1 MNASTLSEPTPEDGE
16 ATSFAET
23 TKNLFKKH
31 KPKIL
36 AVGAVGLA
44 VIGVVASLAE
54 GQDAKDTKG
63 SEPVP
68 DPVAG
73 RQLRRPPVLH
83 EVAEHLVKLAVGR
96 QASEAAK
103 AAYKDATGE
112 HLPADHTWR
121 RRSSRGGSSEARTP
135 VQASA

>member
-1 MNASTLSEPTPEDGE
+1 MNASTPSEPTLEDRE

-23 TKNLFKKH
+23 AKNLFKTH

-44 VIGVVASLAE
+44 VVGVVASLAE
-54 GQDAKDTKG
+54 GQDAKD

-73 RQLRRPPVLH
+73 RQPRRPPVLH

-112 HLPADHTWR
+112 DLPADHTWR

-135 VQASA
+135 MQASA